1 MAPVIDTVLF
11 DLDGTLADTA
21 PDLANALN
29 ALRSEHALPP
39 LPFSKLRPLVSRGAD
54 ALVRIGLNITE
65 GHPERQM
72 FREQLLA
79 HYRQNLAVESTLMP
93 GIPELL
99 ARLDE
104 LQIRWGIVTN
114 KPAWLTDPL
123 LDALKVSARTC
134 CVVSGDTAT
143 HAKPHPAPMFE
154 AMRLSGTTPDR
165 TLYVGDAQSDVQAA
179 RAANVTCLV
188 MLYGYIGPDE
198 LPYSWGAD
206 AVLDE
211 PGEILEWIGCGDG
224 KDGRRDP

>member
-1 MAPVIDTVLF
+1 MTPVIDTVLF

-104 LQIRWGIVTN
+104 LQIRQQMTQRFRVNALSPTLDR
-114 KPAWLTDPL
+114 PLTRGSL
-123 LDALKVSARTC
+123 
-134 CVVSGDTAT
+134 
-143 HAKPHPAPMFE
+143 
-154 AMRLSGTTPDR
+154 
-165 TLYVGDAQSDVQAA
+165 
-179 RAANVTCLV
+179 
-188 MLYGYIGPDE
+188 
-198 LPYSWGAD
+198 
-206 AVLDE
+206 
-211 PGEILEWIGCGDG
+211 
-224 KDGRRDP
+224 